1 MPISSTPL
9 MFDAGARLGRGYVQ
23 LEDIDPAIGRGAG
36 DDVARVNA
44 ALQQVAAAGGGV
56 VERGPRAIIVDTGDI
71 LIPANVDLV
80 GRVNPGGYQP
90 GLAFNNV
97 PYSFVVSPGA
107 TVRLRRNAALQGCAV
122 ISRGLYDAGALSTYA
137 KAMAAIEGMA
147 GVGVTIGDG
156 TTGASAGN
164 GTDSVVSSN
173 LVLGFATGI
182 ATDGSSRL
190 KITSN
195 VLDNQTDIDHSNV
208 FDPAE
213 VDANRMP
220 IIVFGLSS
228 RFFNVTAAAN
238 NGSGEIRVTLSPSG
252 SGIAVTDMLDGYRV
266 IFAPPVGETG
276 ASFSGL
282 VNAGGVYPIRVINAT
297 QIDLVGSVFSGTY
310 TSGARINPPL
320 SWRRGAGIRVFN
332 SDGTI
337 VTANFSNNRTKG
349 IVLEQCSSVTCG
361 MNFAEGYGFAHPGHI
376 GLHITDQTARCTI
389 GPNAWSVYNR
399 KIVHDSNSLNN
410 VFGTGI
416 GSGAESIVVT
426 AGEFVLDS
434 CLIEGDMTVADA
446 IVRLAVYGGN
456 QKGLTI
462 TGSAAA
468 LQKVVQVGCRTPGV
482 HTESAKQIDMLI
494 RRLADGTEQQML
506 SVSENNIAMPGLL
519 SGAGTAPA
527 GTVSGGIWV
536 DTSAGNVLKRK
547 P

>member
-1 MPISSTPL
+1 MPMNSSPL
-9 MFDAGARLGRGYVQ
+9 MFDAGARLGRGYVH
-23 LEDIDPAIGRGAG
+23 LDDIDPAIGRGSS
-36 DDVARVNA
+36 DDSARMNA

-56 VERGPRAIIVDTGDI
+56 VERTPRPIFHSNDI

-80 GRVNPGGYQP
+80 GRLNPGGYQP

-97 PYSFVVSPGA
+97 PYSFVPTAAA
-107 TVRLRRNAALQGCAV
+107 TVRLRRNASLQGCAV
-122 ISRGLYDAGALSTYA
+122 IGNGLYTAGALNTYA
-137 KAMAAIEGMA
+137 KCMAVIEGMQ

-164 GTDSVVSSN
+164 GTDSIVANN
-173 LVLGFATGI
+173 LIVGFGTGI
-182 ATDGSSRL
+182 STDGSSRL

-195 VLDNQTDIDHSNV
+195 VLDNHTDIDHRNV

-220 IIVFGLSS
+220 IIIFGLSS

-252 SGIAVTDMLDGYRV
+252 SGIAVTDLLDGYRC

-282 VNAGGVYPIRVINAT
+282 VNAGGVYPIRAVNAT
-297 QIDLVGSVFSGTY
+297 QVDLVGSVFSGTY
-310 TSGARINPPL
+310 TTGARLNPPL
-320 SWRRGAGIRVFN
+320 SWRRGAGINVFN

-349 IVLEQCSSVTCG
+349 IVLAQCSSVTCG

-376 GLHITDQTARCTI
+376 GLHITDDTARCTI

-399 KIVHDSNSLNN
+399 KIVHDSGSLNN

-416 GSGAESIVVT
+416 GSGAESIVVA

-434 CLIEGDMTVADA
+434 CLIEGDMTIADA

-506 SVSENNIAMPGLL
+506 SVSENNIAAPGLL
-519 SGAGTAPA
+519 EGAGTAPA
-527 GTVSGGIWV
+527 GTVSKGFWI
-536 DTSAGNVLKRK
+536 DSAAGFVVKRK